1 MTCNY
6 LCYLLN
12 ISVARQ
18 DNMFYMGNK
27 NLPNVNWKGEYTK
40 EQVKDLKKASSN
52 ILYFA
57 ENFFHIV
64 NLDRGKEKIHL
75 YKPQKR
81 ALRKMRDNRFFCLL
95 ASRQIG
101 KSTMMTI
108 YILWQACFNND
119 QRILLVA
126 NKEATAIEIFQRVRM
141 AYEELPNWL
150 KPPVKEY
157 AKTSMTL
164 ENGSRIGITTTTGTA
179 ARGQSVNCLVIDEM
193 AFIEPHLVEE
203 FWKSVFPII
212 TSSKKSKVFVCSTAN
227 GTDNLFYK
235 LYSGAIEGD
244 NGWAHDKI
252 KWNEIPGRDEAWAQ
266 ATKTAIGSADAWLQE
281 FECEFIHSGES
292 TLDDELFEE
301 MMSKVVEPKIIL
313 DDGHY
318 KIWEEPDESKV
329 YVAGVDI
336 SEGVGVDSSVIQILD
351 ITDIKDIKQ
360 VAVYRNNKIPP
371 LEFTNRLY
379 KILRNWGSP
388 LALIERNNCGA
399 QVVDRLAVDLGYEK
413 IVSYGN
419 KNAHRRNV
427 MRGMIAHTN
436 TKYKGVLN
444 MRYFMNEIRVVTIRE
459 EETVAELRN
468 FVRYPNGTWKARGG
482 FHDDRV
488 MAMLYGLFILEK
500 EITERFFDIVE
511 VDDMGKPCVIE
522 PMDFGIQYFEDP
534 TSIYLDEEITGIGSN
549 NVSAVVFGMGD
560 EVYDDMEDLRSNG
573 FMFLGENPQDNW
585 QAGIPRQ
592 L

>member
-1 MTCNY
+1 
-6 LCYLLN
+6 
-12 ISVARQ
+12 
-18 DNMFYMGNK
+18 
-27 NLPNVNWKGEYTK
+27 
-40 EQVKDLKKASSN
+40 
-52 ILYFA
+52 
-57 ENFFHIV
+57 
-64 NLDRGKEKIHL
+64 
-75 YKPQKR
+75 
-81 ALRKMRDNRFFCLL
+81 
-95 ASRQIG
+95 
-101 KSTMMTI
+101 MMTI

-235 LYSGAIEGD
+235 LYIGAIEKT
-244 NGWAHDKI
+244 NSWAHDKI
-252 KWNEIPGRDEAWAQ
+252 KWDEIPGRDKQWAL
-266 ATKTAIGSADAWLQE
+266 ATKTALGSSEAWLQE

-301 MMSKVVEPKIIL
+301 MMQRVSKPKILL

-318 KIWEEPDESKV
+318 KIWEEPDDTKL

-336 SEGVGVDSSVIQILD
+336 SEGVGVDASVIQILD
-351 ITDIKDIKQ
+351 ITDIRDIKQ
-360 VAVYRNNKIPP
+360 VAVYRNNTIPP
-371 LEFTNRLY
+371 LEFTNRVY

-399 QVVDRLAVDLGYEK
+399 QVVDRLAIDLGYEK

-419 KNAHRRNV
+419 ANAHRRNV

-444 MRYFMNEIRVVTIRE
+444 MRYFMNEVRTVSINE
-459 EETVAELRN
+459 EETVMELRN
-468 FVRYPNGTWKARGG
+468 FVRYPNGTWKARAG

-488 MAMLYGLFILEK
+488 MAILYSLFILEK
-500 EITERFFDIVE
+500 EITERFFEIVE
-511 VDDMGKPCVIE
+511 EDDMGKPLIIE

-534 TSIYLDEEITGIGSN
+534 TSIYLDEEIVGGNSN
-549 NVSAVVFGMGD
+549 SLPAIVWGMGD
-560 EVYDDMEDLRSNG
+560 ESESEMDELKAMGYILA
-573 FMFLGENPQDNW
+573 GEKPPENW
-585 QAGIPRQ
+585 QAGTPKEV
-592 L
+592 

>member
-1 MTCNY
+1 MY
-6 LCYLLN
+6 
-12 ISVARQ
+12 
-18 DNMFYMGNK
+18 YMGNK
-27 NLPNVNWKGEYTK
+27 NLPNVNWKDVYTK
-40 EQVKDLKKASSN
+40 EQVKHLKKASQN

-57 ENFFHIV
+57 ENFFFIV
-64 NLDRGKEKIHL
+64 NLDRGRERIKV
-75 YKPQKR
+75 YGPQKR
-81 ALRKMRDNRFFCLL
+81 SLRLMRDNRFFCLL

-101 KSTMMTI
+101 KSTMMSI
-108 YILWQACFNND
+108 YILWQACFNAD

-126 NKEATAIEIFQRVRM
+126 NKEATAIEIFQRIRM

-150 KPPVKEY
+150 KSPVKEY

-212 TSSKKSKVFVCSTAN
+212 TSSTKSKVFVCSTAN

-235 LYSGAIEGD
+235 LYTEAVDGINNWS
-244 NGWAHDKI
+244 HDKI
-252 KWNEIPGRDEAWAQ
+252 KWSEIPGRDKAWAQ

-301 MMSKVVEPKIIL
+301 MMNKVSSPKILL

-318 KIWEEPDESKV
+318 KIWEEPDDAKL

-336 SEGVGVDSSVIQILD
+336 SEGVGIDASVIQILD

-371 LEFTNRLY
+371 LEFTSKLY
-379 KILRNWGSP
+379 GILRNWGSP

-399 QVVDRLAVDLGYEK
+399 QVVDRLSVDLGYEK
-413 IVSYGN
+413 VVSYGN
-419 KNAHRRNV
+419 AKAHRRNV

-444 MRYFMNEIRVVTIRE
+444 MRYFMNEVRVVNINE
-459 EETVAELRN
+459 EETVKELRN
-468 FVRYPNGTWKARGG
+468 FVRYTNGTWKARSG

-488 MAMLYGLFILEK
+488 MAMLYALFILEK
-500 EITERFFDIVE
+500 EITERFFEIME
-511 VDDMGKPCVIE
+511 LDDMGKPLVLE
-522 PMDFGIQYFEDP
+522 PMDYGISYFEDP
-534 TSIYLDEEITGIGSN
+534 TSIYLDNEIVGSN
-549 NVSAVVFGMGD
+549 NHEIPVVVWGMGD
-560 EVYDDMEDLRSNG
+560 EMDDEMSDLEAMG
-573 FMFLGENPQDNW
+573 YHLIGETPPENW
-585 QAGIPRQ
+585 QAGIPKQ
-592 L
+592 V

>member
-1 MTCNY
+1 M
-6 LCYLLN
+6 
-12 ISVARQ
+12 ARQ

-40 EQVKDLKKASSN
+40 QQVKNLKKASSN
-52 ILYFA
+52 VLYFA
-57 ENFFHIV
+57 ENFFHII
-64 NLDRGKEKIHL
+64 NLDKGRERINL

-81 ALRKMRDNRFFCLL
+81 ALRLMRDNRFFCLL

-126 NKEATAIEIFQRVRM
+126 NKEATSIEIFQRVRM

-193 AFIEPHLVEE
+193 AFIESHLVEE

-227 GTDNLFYK
+227 GTDNLFHK
-235 LYSGAIEGD
+235 LYTGAVEGV

-252 KWNEIPGRDEAWAQ
+252 RWDEVPGRDEAWAK
-266 ATKTAIGSADAWLQE
+266 ATKTAIGSSEAWLQE

-292 TLDDELFEE
+292 TLDDALYEE
-301 MMSKVVEPKIIL
+301 MMQKVTSPKILL
-313 DDGHY
+313 DEGHY
-318 KIWEEPDESKV
+318 KIWEEPDETKL
-329 YVAGVDI
+329 YVAGVDT
-336 SEGVGVDSSVIQILD
+336 SEGVGVDASVIQILD
-351 ITDIKDIKQ
+351 ITDIREIKQ

-371 LEFTNRLY
+371 LEFTN
-379 KILRNWGSP
+379 KVHSILKNWGSP

-399 QVVDRLAVDLGYEK
+399 QVVDRLANDLGYEK
-413 IVSYGN
+413 VVSYGN
-419 KNAHRRNV
+419 ANAHRRNV

-444 MRYFMNEIRVVTIRE
+444 MRYFMNEVRTVNINE
-459 EETVAELRN
+459 EETLKELRN
-468 FVRYPNGTWKARGG
+468 FVRYPNGTWKAKSG

-488 MAMLYGLFILEK
+488 MAILYALFILEN
-500 EITERFFDIVE
+500 EITERFFEIVE
-511 VDDMGKPCVIE
+511 LDDMGKPLVIE

-534 TSIYLDEEITGIGSN
+534 TSIYLDNEVVGSN
-549 NVSAVVFGMGD
+549 NNSLPAIVWGMGD
-560 EVYDDMEDLRSNG
+560 EQNADMDELQSFG
-573 FMFLGENPQDNW
+573 FQLIGEKPPDNW
-585 QAGIPRQ
+585 QGETLGTLPFHQ
-592 L
+592 

>member
-1 MTCNY
+1 MY
-6 LCYLLN
+6 
-12 ISVARQ
+12 
-18 DNMFYMGNK
+18 YMGNK
-27 NLPNVNWKGEYTK
+27 NLPNVNWKGVYTK
-40 EQVKDLKKASSN
+40 EQVKHLKKASKN

-57 ENFFHIV
+57 ENFFYIV
-64 NLDRGKEKIHL
+64 NLDRGRERIQL

-81 ALRKMRDNRFFCLL
+81 SLRLMRDNRFFCLL

-101 KSTMMTI
+101 KSTMMSI
-108 YILWQACFNND
+108 YILWQACFNSD

-235 LYSGAIEGD
+235 LYTEAVDGL
-244 NGWAHDKI
+244 NGWSYDMI
-252 KWNEIPGRDEAWAQ
+252 KWNEIPGRDKEWAQ
-266 ATKTAIGSADAWLQE
+266 ATKTAIGSSDAWLQE

-301 MMSKVVEPKIIL
+301 MMNKVSKPKILL

-318 KIWEEPDESKV
+318 KIWEEPDESKM
-329 YVAGVDI
+329 YAAGVDI
-336 SEGVGVDSSVIQILD
+336 SEGVGVDSSVIQIID
-351 ITDIKDIKQ
+351 ITDIRNIKQ

-371 LEFTNRLY
+371 LEFTNKLY
-379 KILRNWGSP
+379 GILRNWGSP

-399 QVVDRLAVDLGYEK
+399 QVVDRLSVDLGYEK
-413 IVSYGN
+413 VVSYGN
-419 KNAHRRNV
+419 AKAHRRNV

-444 MRYFMNEIRVVTIRE
+444 MRYFMNEVRVIKINE
-459 EETVAELRN
+459 EDTVKELRN
-468 FVRYPNGTWKARGG
+468 FVRYPNGTWKARAG

-488 MAMLYGLFILEK
+488 MAMLYALFILEK
-500 EITERFFDIVE
+500 EITERFFEIVE
-511 VDDMGKPCVIE
+511 LDDMGKPLVIE
-522 PMDFGIQYFEDP
+522 PMDYGISYFEDP
-534 TSIYLDEEITGIGSN
+534 TSIYLDNEIVGSN
-549 NVSAVVFGMGD
+549 NHELPAIVWGMGD
-560 EVYDDMEDLRSNG
+560 EMEDEMNDLEAMG
-573 FMFLGENPQDNW
+573 YHLVGEKPPENW
-585 QAGIPRQ
+585 QAGIPKQ
-592 L
+592 V

>member
-1 MTCNY
+1 
-6 LCYLLN
+6 
-12 ISVARQ
+12 
-18 DNMFYMGNK
+18 MGNK
-27 NLPNVNWKGEYTK
+27 NLPNVNWKGVYTK
-40 EQVKDLKKASSN
+40 EQVKHLKKASQN

-57 ENFFHIV
+57 ENFFYIV
-64 NLDRGKEKIHL
+64 NLDRGREKIKL

-81 ALRKMRDNRFFCLL
+81 SLRLMRDNRFFCLL

-101 KSTMMTI
+101 KSTMMSI
-108 YILWQACFNND
+108 YILWQACFNSD

-235 LYSGAIEGD
+235 LYTEAVDGLNS
-244 NGWAHDKI
+244 WAYDMI
-252 KWNEIPGRDEAWAQ
+252 KWDEIPGRDKAWAQ
-266 ATKTAIGSADAWLQE
+266 ATKTAIGSSDAWLQE

-301 MMSKVVEPKIIL
+301 MMNKVSKPKILL

-318 KIWEEPDESKV
+318 KIWEEPDESKM
-329 YVAGVDI
+329 YAAGVDI
-336 SEGVGVDSSVIQILD
+336 SEGVGVDSSVIQIID
-351 ITDIKDIKQ
+351 ITDIRNIKQ

-371 LEFTNRLY
+371 LEFTNKLY
-379 KILRNWGSP
+379 GILRNWGSP

-399 QVVDRLAVDLGYEK
+399 QVVDRLSVDLGYEK
-413 IVSYGN
+413 VVSYGN
-419 KNAHRRNV
+419 AKAHRRNV

-444 MRYFMNEIRVVTIRE
+444 MRYFMNEVRVIKINE
-459 EETVAELRN
+459 EDTVKELRN
-468 FVRYPNGTWKARGG
+468 FVRYPNGTWKARAG

-488 MAMLYGLFILEK
+488 MAMLYALFILEK
-500 EITERFFDIVE
+500 EITERFFEIVE
-511 VDDMGKPCVIE
+511 LDDMGKPLVIE
-522 PMDFGIQYFEDP
+522 PMDYGISYFEDP
-534 TSIYLDEEITGIGSN
+534 TSIYLDNEIVGSN
-549 NVSAVVFGMGD
+549 NHELPAIVWGMGD
-560 EVYDDMEDLRSNG
+560 EMEDEMSDLEAMG
-573 FMFLGENPQDNW
+573 YHLVGEKPPENW
-585 QAGIPRQ
+585 QAGIPKQ
-592 L
+592 V

>member
-1 MTCNY
+1 M
-6 LCYLLN
+6 
-12 ISVARQ
+12 ARQ
-18 DNMFYMGNK
+18 DNMFYMGNR

-40 EQVKDLKKASSN
+40 QQVRELKKASGN
-52 ILYFA
+52 ILHFA
-57 ENFFHIV
+57 ENYFHII
-64 NLDRGKEKIHL
+64 NLDRGKEKIKL

-81 ALRKMRDNRFFCLL
+81 ALRKMRDTRFFCLL

-193 AFIEPHLVEE
+193 AFIESHLVDE

-227 GTDNLFYK
+227 GTDNLFYR
-235 LYSGAIEGD
+235 LYSGAVEGT
-244 NGWAHDKI
+244 NSWTHDKI
-252 KWNEIPGRDEAWAQ
+252 RWDEIPGRDEEWARD
-266 ATKTAIGSADAWLQE
+266 TKTALGSADAWLQE

-301 MMSKVVEPKIIL
+301 MMQKVSQPKIVL
-313 DDGHY
+313 DEGHY
-318 KIWEEPDESKV
+318 KIWEEPDDTKV

-336 SEGVGVDSSVIQILD
+336 SEGVGVDASVIQILD
-351 ITDIKDIKQ
+351 ITDLRDIKQ
-360 VAVYRNNKIPP
+360 VAVYRNNTIPP
-371 LEFTNRLY
+371 LEFTNRVY

-399 QVVDRLAVDLGYEK
+399 QVVDRLATDLGYEK

-419 KNAHRRNV
+419 ANAHRRNV

-444 MRYFMNEIRVVTIRE
+444 MRYFMNEVRTVHINE
-459 EETVAELRN
+459 EETVMELRN
-468 FVRYPNGTWKARGG
+468 FVRYPNGTWKARSG

-488 MAMLYGLFILEK
+488 MAILYSLFILEK
-500 EITERFFDIVE
+500 EITERFFEIVE
-511 VDDMGKPCVIE
+511 EDDMGKPVVIE
-522 PMDFGIQYFEDP
+522 PMDFGIEYFEDP
-534 TSIYLDEEITGIGSN
+534 TSIYLDEEIVGGNSN
-549 NVSAVVFGMGD
+549 DLPAIVWGMGD
-560 EVYDDMEDLRSNG
+560 EQNADMDELQEFG
-573 FMFLGENPQDNW
+573 FQLLGETPPDNW
-585 QAGIPRQ
+585 TGQPVDYRRDY
-592 L
+592 

>member
-1 MTCNY
+1 
-6 LCYLLN
+6 
-12 ISVARQ
+12 
-18 DNMFYMGNK
+18 MGNK
-27 NLPNVNWKGEYTK
+27 NLPNVNWKGEYTTQ
-40 EQVKDLKKASSN
+40 QVKNLKKASSN

-57 ENFFHIV
+57 ENFFHII
-64 NLDRGKEKIHL
+64 NLDRGKERIQL

-81 ALRKMRDNRFFCLL
+81 TLRLMRDNRFFCLL

-126 NKEATAIEIFQRVRM
+126 NKEATSIEIFQRVRM

-235 LYSGAIEGD
+235 LYTGAIEGT
-244 NGWAHDKI
+244 NSWAHDKI
-252 KWNEIPGRDEAWAQ
+252 RWDEIPGRDEEWAR
-266 ATKTAIGSADAWLQE
+266 ATKTAIGSSEAWLQE
-281 FECEFIHSGES
+281 FECEFLHSGES

-301 MMSKVVEPKIIL
+301 MMQKVSKPKITL
-313 DDGHY
+313 DEGHY
-318 KIWEEPDESKV
+318 KIWEEPDDSKL

-336 SEGVGVDSSVIQILD
+336 SEGVGIDASVIQILD
-351 ITDIKDIKQ
+351 ITDIRDIKQ

-371 LEFTNRLY
+371 LEFTNRVY

-419 KNAHRRNV
+419 ANALRRNV

-444 MRYFMNEIRVVTIRE
+444 MRYFMNEVRTVSINE
-459 EETVAELRN
+459 EETVMELRN
-468 FVRYPNGTWKARGG
+468 FVRYPNGTWKARSG

-488 MAMLYGLFILEK
+488 MAILYGLFILEK
-500 EITERFFDIVE
+500 EITERFFEIVE
-511 VDDMGKPCVIE
+511 EDDMGKPLVIE
-522 PMDFGIQYFEDP
+522 PMDFGIDYFEDP
-534 TSIYLDEEITGIGSN
+534 TSIYLDEEVVGTNSYALP
-549 NVSAVVFGMGD
+549 AVVWGMGD
-560 EVYDDMEDLRSNG
+560 EQNAEMDELNLHGYKSIHEAPDPNWL
-573 FMFLGENPQDNW
+573 LGIQKK
-585 QAGIPRQ
+585 
-592 L
+592 

>member
-1 MTCNY
+1 M
-6 LCYLLN
+6 
-12 ISVARQ
+12 SRQ

-40 EQVKDLKKASSN
+40 QQVKDLKKASSN

-57 ENFFHIV
+57 ENFFHII
-64 NLDRGKEKIHL
+64 NLDRGKEKIQL

-81 ALRKMRDNRFFCLL
+81 TLRLMRDSRFFCLL

-126 NKEATAIEIFQRVRM
+126 NKEATSIEIFQRVRM

-235 LYSGAIEGD
+235 LYMGAIEGT
-244 NGWAHDKI
+244 NSWAHDMI
-252 KWNEIPGRDEAWAQ
+252 KWDEIPGRDEEWAKD
-266 ATKTAIGSADAWLQE
+266 TKTAIGSSEAWLQE
-281 FECEFIHSGES
+281 FECEFLHSGES

-301 MMSKVVEPKIIL
+301 MMQKVSKPKITL
-313 DDGHY
+313 DEGHY
-318 KIWEEPDESKV
+318 KIWEEPDDAKL

-336 SEGVGVDSSVIQILD
+336 SEGVGVDASVIQILD
-351 ITDIKDIKQ
+351 ITDIRDIKQ
-360 VAVYRNNKIPP
+360 AAVYRNNKIPP
-371 LEFTNRLY
+371 LEFTNRVY

-419 KNAHRRNV
+419 ANAHRRNV

-444 MRYFMNEIRVVTIRE
+444 MRYFMNEVRTVSINE
-459 EETVAELRN
+459 EETVMELRN
-468 FVRYPNGTWKARGG
+468 FVRYPNGTWKARAG

-488 MAMLYGLFILEK
+488 MAILYGLFILEK
-500 EITERFFDIVE
+500 EITERFFEIVE
-511 VDDMGKPCVIE
+511 EDDMGKPLVIE
-522 PMDFGIQYFEDP
+522 PMDFGIDYFEDP
-534 TSIYLDEEITGIGSN
+534 TSIYLDEEVVGTNSYALP
-549 NVSAVVFGMGD
+549 AVVWGMGD
-560 EVYDDMEDLRSNG
+560 EQNADMDELNLHGYKLIHEAPDPDWL
-573 FMFLGENPQDNW
+573 LGIKKTE
-585 QAGIPRQ
+585 
-592 L
+592 

>member
-1 MTCNY
+1 M
-6 LCYLLN
+6 
-12 ISVARQ
+12 ARQ
-18 DNMFYMGNK
+18 DNMFYMGNR

-40 EQVKDLKKASSN
+40 EQVRNLKKASGN

-57 ENFFHIV
+57 EQFFHII
-64 NLDRGKEKIHL
+64 NLDRGKEKIKL

-81 ALRKMRDNRFFCLL
+81 ALRKMRDTRFFCLL

-150 KPPVKEY
+150 KPPVIEY

-164 ENGSRIGITTTTGTA
+164 ENGSKIGITTTTGTA

-193 AFIEPHLVEE
+193 AFIEPNLVEE

-212 TSSKKSKVFVCSTAN
+212 SSSKKSKVFVCSTAN

-235 LYSGAIEGD
+235 LYMGAIEGT
-244 NGWAHDKI
+244 NSWAHDKI
-252 KWNEIPGRDEAWAQ
+252 KWDEVPGRDEAWAKD
-266 ATKTAIGSADAWLQE
+266 TKTALGSSEAWLQE

-301 MMSKVVEPKIIL
+301 MMGKVSKPKIVL
-313 DDGHY
+313 DEGHY
-318 KIWEEPDESKV
+318 KIWEEPDDTKL

-336 SEGVGVDSSVIQILD
+336 SEGVGVDASVIQILD
-351 ITDIKDIKQ
+351 ITDIRDIKQ
-360 VAVYRNNKIPP
+360 VAVYRNNTIPP
-371 LEFTNRLY
+371 LEFTNRVY

-419 KNAHRRNV
+419 ANAHRRNV

-444 MRYFMNEIRVVTIRE
+444 MRYFMNEVRVVNLNE
-459 EETVAELRN
+459 EETVMELRN
-468 FVRYPNGTWKARGG
+468 FVRYPNGTWKARAG

-488 MAMLYGLFILEK
+488 MAILYSLFILEK
-500 EITERFFDIVE
+500 EITERFFEIVE
-511 VDDMGKPCVIE
+511 EDDMGKPLVIE
-522 PMDFGIQYFEDP
+522 PMDFGLQYFEDP
-534 TSIYLDEEITGIGSN
+534 TSIYLDEEIVGDHTHTLPAI
-549 NVSAVVFGMGD
+549 VWGMGEESELEMD
-560 EVYDDMEDLRSNG
+560 ELTSFGYQLI
-573 FMFLGENPQDNW
+573 GEPPPDNW
-585 QAGIPRQ
+585 QAGTPREV
-592 L
+592 

>member
-1 MTCNY
+1 MY
-6 LCYLLN
+6 
-12 ISVARQ
+12 
-18 DNMFYMGNK
+18 YMGNK
-27 NLPNVNWKGEYTK
+27 NLPNVNWKGVYTK
-40 EQVKDLKKASSN
+40 EQVKHLKKASQN

-57 ENFFHIV
+57 ENFFYIV
-64 NLDRGKEKIHL
+64 NLDRGREQIKL

-81 ALRKMRDNRFFCLL
+81 SLRLMRDNRFFCLL

-101 KSTMMTI
+101 KSTMMSI
-108 YILWQACFNND
+108 YILWQACFNAD

-126 NKEATAIEIFQRVRM
+126 NKEATAIEIFQRIRM

-212 TSSKKSKVFVCSTAN
+212 TSSTKSKVFVCSTAN

-235 LYSGAIEGD
+235 LYTEAVDGLNS
-244 NGWAHDKI
+244 WAYDKI
-252 KWNEIPGRDEAWAQ
+252 KWNEIPGRDKKWAQ
-266 ATKTAIGSADAWLQE
+266 ETKTAIGSADAWLQE

-301 MMSKVVEPKIIL
+301 MMNKVSSPKILL

-318 KIWEEPDESKV
+318 KIWEEPDEAKL

-336 SEGVGVDSSVIQILD
+336 SEGVGIDSSVIQILD
-351 ITDIKDIKQ
+351 ITDIRDIKQ

-371 LEFTNRLY
+371 LEFTNKLY
-379 KILRNWGSP
+379 GILRNWGSP
-388 LALIERNNCGA
+388 LALVERNNCGA
-399 QVVDRLAVDLGYEK
+399 QVVDRLSVDLGYEK
-413 IVSYGN
+413 VVSYGN
-419 KNAHRRNV
+419 AKAHRRNV

-444 MRYFMNEIRVVTIRE
+444 MRYFMNEVRVVNINE
-459 EETVAELRN
+459 EDTVKELRN
-468 FVRYPNGTWKARGG
+468 FVRYSNGTWKARSG

-488 MAMLYGLFILEK
+488 MAMLYALFILEK
-500 EITERFFDIVE
+500 EITERFFEIVE
-511 VDDMGKPCVIE
+511 LDDMGKPLVIE
-522 PMDFGIQYFEDP
+522 PMDYGISYFEDP
-534 TSIYLDEEITGIGSN
+534 TSIYLDNEVVGSN
-549 NVSAVVFGMGD
+549 NHEIPVVVWGMGD
-560 EVYDDMEDLRSNG
+560 EMDDEMSDLEAMG
-573 FMFLGENPQDNW
+573 YHLIGETPPENW
-585 QAGIPRQ
+585 QAGIPKQ
-592 L
+592 V

>member
-1 MTCNY
+1 
-6 LCYLLN
+6 
-12 ISVARQ
+12 
-18 DNMFYMGNK
+18 MGNK
-27 NLPNVNWKGEYTK
+27 NLPNVNWKGVYTK
-40 EQVKDLKKASSN
+40 EQVKHLKKASKN

-57 ENFFHIV
+57 ENFFYIV
-64 NLDRGKEKIHL
+64 NLDRGRERIQL

-81 ALRKMRDNRFFCLL
+81 SLRLMRDNRFFCLL

-101 KSTMMTI
+101 KSTMMSI
-108 YILWQACFNND
+108 YILWQACFNSD

-235 LYSGAIEGD
+235 LYTEAVDGL
-244 NGWAHDKI
+244 NGWSYDMI
-252 KWNEIPGRDEAWAQ
+252 KWNEIPGRDKEWAQ
-266 ATKTAIGSADAWLQE
+266 ATKTAIGSSDAWLQE

-301 MMSKVVEPKIIL
+301 MMNKVSKPKILL

-318 KIWEEPDESKV
+318 KIWEEPDESKM
-329 YVAGVDI
+329 YAAGVDI
-336 SEGVGVDSSVIQILD
+336 SEGVGVDSSVIQIID
-351 ITDIKDIKQ
+351 ITDIRNIKQ

-371 LEFTNRLY
+371 LEFTNKLY
-379 KILRNWGSP
+379 GILRNWGSP

-399 QVVDRLAVDLGYEK
+399 QVVDRLSVDLGYEK
-413 IVSYGN
+413 VVSYGN
-419 KNAHRRNV
+419 AKAHRRNV

-444 MRYFMNEIRVVTIRE
+444 MRYFMNEVRVIKINE
-459 EETVAELRN
+459 EDTVKELRN
-468 FVRYPNGTWKARGG
+468 FVRYPNGTWKARAG

-488 MAMLYGLFILEK
+488 MAMLYALFILEK
-500 EITERFFDIVE
+500 EITERFFEIVE
-511 VDDMGKPCVIE
+511 LDDMGKPLVIE
-522 PMDFGIQYFEDP
+522 PMDYGISYFEDP
-534 TSIYLDEEITGIGSN
+534 TSIYLDNEIVGSN
-549 NVSAVVFGMGD
+549 NHELPAIVWGMGD
-560 EVYDDMEDLRSNG
+560 EMEDEMNDLEAMG
-573 FMFLGENPQDNW
+573 YHLVGEKPPENW
-585 QAGIPRQ
+585 QAGIPKQ
-592 L
+592 V